1 MHVSVSQRPYSIRTR
16 IKTWTRTRRAHV
28 PCSVRDHIPLEQGL
42 RRGGRGSENTP
53 APFVRDH
60 IPLEQGLRPSWT
72 GSCRAC
78 SGVRDH
84 IPLEQGLRQSTRT
97 LNQPPVTVRDH
108 IPLEQGLRLLNALVV
123 IKALSVRD
131 HIPLEQGLRR
141 LLMSSSVWV
150 SPVCQRPYSIRTR
163 IKTCVFS
170 LSMPKASNVR
180 DHIPLEQGLRPVC
193 SRSQCQR
200 RRMSETIFH

>member
-42 RRGGRGSENTP
+42 R
-53 APFVRDH
+53 
-60 IPLEQGLRPSWT
+60 
-72 GSCRAC
+72 
-78 SGVRDH
+78 
-84 IPLEQGLRQSTRT
+84 QSTRT
-97 LNQPPVTVRDH
+97 LNQPPVT
-108 IPLEQGLRLLNALVV
+108 
-123 IKALSVRD
+123 VRD

-180 DHIPLEQGLRPVC
+180 DHIPLEQGLRQPVT
-193 SRSQCQR
+193 SHEPWVGICQR
-200 RRMSETIFH
+200 PYSIRTRIKTTSG